1 MKDFTNMTPEEFNNL
16 SRDDKKEYLRK
27 LIHSTDEAAEIHA
40 AFYNPQTGENIS
52 VMDLVEQIGEDKAL
66 DAIVEALEH
75 TNITPIRLTEDKIK
89 ELIEKDK
96 KGLCSEEEKHL
107 IEFLTQTMAG
117 SNRDN
122 HIAFQNNMLDMVV
135 NLIDYAQRRIKY
147 QPVVADVLSAT
158 AVMLMSS
165 GFANE
170 GSYLSKYNNRND
182 DIEIVTEMC
191 DQIGND
197 IYDTWKESC
206 ETLPDAEIIVLS
218 LLHLAC
224 KISLQNDMKL
234 ASAIEMAK
242 DMGIEL
248 DTVDENENGSN
259 EDEKAKVI
267 KPIVYNPDEDM
278 RDLLKD

>member
-16 SRDDKKEYLRK
+16 SREDKKEYLRK
-27 LIHSTDEAAEIHA
+27 LIHSSDEAAEIHA

-52 VMDLVEQIGEDKAL
+52 VMDLVEQIGEDKVL

-75 TNITPIRLTEDKIK
+75 TNITPVRLTEDKIK

-107 IEFLTQTMAG
+107 IKFLTQAMAG
-117 SNRDN
+117 SARDN

-135 NLIDYAQRRIKY
+135 NLIDYAQRHIKY

-158 AVMLMSS
+158 AAMLMSS
-165 GFANE
+165 GFANK
-170 GSYLSKYNNRND
+170 GSYLSKYSNHND
-182 DIEIVTEMC
+182 DVEIVTEMC

-206 ETLPDAEIIVLS
+206 ETLPDAELIILS
-218 LLHLAC
+218 LIHLAC
-224 KISLQNDMKL
+224 KISLMNDMKI
-234 ASAIEMAK
+234 ASAIDIAK

-259 EDEKAKVI
+259 EEEKAKVI
-267 KPIVYNPDEDM
+267 KPIAYNADEDM